1 MVTEKMTV
9 HQALCELK
17 VSDKRI
23 TDAIAASK
31 FVVEKKNSSTQVDG
45 IPVKDFNDNAQASW
59 QKINDLIN
67 RVNAIKKALSKSNA
81 ETTVTVAGK
90 EMSVAEAIYLQQ
102 YGLSFK
108 STFLNVLKVQYNN
121 AVNKVNNENGDKLEQ
136 RLDRYIAEN
145 YGGKDKTNSEVIE
158 EASKKF
164 REQNTFV
171 LVDPLKIL
179 DKIAVLEEDI
189 AKFQADVDAALQMS
203 NATTFITIEY

>member
-1 MVTEKMTV
+1 MTTEKMTV

-45 IPVKDFNDNAQASW
+45 IPVKDFNDIAQASW
-59 QKINDLIN
+59 QRINDLIN

-81 ETTVTVAGK
+81 ETLVTVSGK

-102 YGLSFK
+102 YGISFK
-108 STFLNVLKVQYNN
+108 ATFLNVLRVQYSN
-121 AVNKVNNENGDKLEQ
+121 AINRVNVENGDKLEQ

-164 REQNTFV
+164 REQNTFA

-179 DKIAVLEEDI
+179 DKIAALEEDI
-189 AKFQADVDAALQMS
+189 AKFQAEVDAALQMS